1 MEQPVP
7 QAVVASW
14 CSQAF
19 SKEHDYVSKSLT
31 ELSVW
36 QEGAI
41 PGGLLGWILSP
52 TFKRNLKIALLG
64 G

>member
-1 MEQPVP
+1 MFI
-7 QAVVASW
+7 
-14 CSQAF
+14 F
-19 SKEHDYVSKSLT
+19 SEHHTVSKILT

-36 QEGAI
+36 QEAAI

-52 TFKRNLKIALLG
+52 TFKKNLKIALLG

>member
-1 MEQPVP
+1 MEY
-7 QAVVASW
+7 
-14 CSQAF
+14 F
-19 SKEHDYVSKSLT
+19 REHHIVSKALT

-36 QEGAI
+36 QEAGI

-52 TFKRNLKIALLG
+52 TFKKNLKIALLG

>member
-1 MEQPVP
+1 MFVVKL
-7 QAVVASW
+7 AV
-14 CSQAF
+14 F
-19 SKEHDYVSKSLT
+19 REHVSVSKVLS

-36 QEGAI
+36 QEAGI
-41 PGGLLGWILSP
+41 PGGLVGWILTP